1 MRSVHSF
8 ALIALLSCSFGVSS
22 AMAVTLP
29 VIENFNST
37 NQNWKNSNIALTQ
50 DTTWISGGGPNGAS
64 DAFIESTFTT
74 PVSGAA
80 SASQVLFR
88 ARNTVNSSGNVFFG
102 NWIADGVQSVDFW
115 IRQDSGSAINLGLR
129 IPTSTGFPAM
139 LGRFPTPIQPNV
151 WTHVSMAINATN
163 PELLD
168 ETGPTHANFNS
179 VFSNVT
185 YLQIFANLSGLPNS
199 TTVHFD
205 VDAFRLVPEPST
217 WVMAGCGGVSML
229 VTCVRRR
236 MARRS

>member
-1 MRSVHSF
+1 MRIVRSF
-8 ALIALLSCSFGVSS
+8 ALVALLGCSLGVSN

-37 NQNWKNSNIALTQ
+37 NQNWKNSNSALTQ
-50 DTTWISGGGPNGAS
+50 DTTWISSGGPSGAS
-64 DAFIESTFTT
+64 DAFIQSTFTT
-74 PVSGAA
+74 PASGTP

-115 IRQDSGSAINLGLR
+115 IRQDTGSSIDLGLR
-129 IPTSTGFPAM
+129 IPTSAGFPAM
-139 LGRFPTPIQPNV
+139 LGRFPIQIPSNV

-168 ETGPTHANFNS
+168 ETGPTHANFSS

-205 VDAFRLVPEPST
+205 VDGFRLVPEPST
-217 WVMAGCGGVSML
+217 WVLASCGGVSML
-229 VTCVRRR
+229 LACIRRR
-236 MARRS
+236 RAARA